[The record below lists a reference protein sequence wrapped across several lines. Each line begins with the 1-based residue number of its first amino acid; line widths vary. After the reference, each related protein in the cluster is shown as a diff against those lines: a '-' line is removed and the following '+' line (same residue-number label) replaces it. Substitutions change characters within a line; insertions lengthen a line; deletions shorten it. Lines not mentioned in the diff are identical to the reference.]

1 MALTVF
7 PDVNGSVPTI
17 VDEVDEVVSLER
29 ACLLSSSWLCMETV
43 QKSITKQQVVVE

>member
-1 MALTVF
+1 M
-7 PDVNGSVPTI
+7 NGSVPT
-17 VDEVDEVVSLER
+17 VVVEVVKVVKVGEVVSLER